1 VENCDQEERRKL
13 QTFRDKILP
22 TLVSTA
28 ILAIAGGLVAIR
40 DTVNQHDSDLKHL
53 ASLCNMLNAR
63 TADYNVT
70 QHKVENL
77 EELVRKCYADI
88 DRLERR

>member
-1 VENCDQEERRKL
+1 M
-13 QTFRDKILP
+13 
-22 TLVSTA
+22 VSAA
-28 ILAIAGGLVAIR
+28 ILAMGGSLVSIR
-40 DTVNQHDSDLKHL
+40 DTVYQHDSYIEHIRATCERID
-53 ASLCNMLNAR
+53 AR

-77 EELVRKCYADI
+77 EEQVKKCYADI